1 MNIPTY
7 DELNSILQNQNG
19 FLIEE
24 SDENIDPR
32 TKSGIKKTPQALHF
46 LLTAK
51 YKNGRQKTLTKVVIN
66 ECEFEAYISD
76 KNKRDDVIKDACN
89 LLDKANTGICFK

>member
-7 DELNSILQNQNG
+7 NELKRIKKE
-19 FLIEE
+19 FLIWE
-24 SDENIDPR
+24 SDENANPR
-32 TKSGIKKTPQALHF
+32 TKACIRRQQETPHNLCF